1 MRVLLVENRP
11 GRHGAIAAQLRD
23 RGHRVVAVVGVDP
36 ALTALKSEHFDAV
49 VTDWAL
55 GSDDASVLVNRAHG
69 PCIVLAGATEQVVD
83 HPAIAVVLTEP
94 CSPNRV
100 VAALSDAV
108 ARVEASA
115 STAIDDV
122 GLPIDTRD
130 RLRLVLALLDD
141 PGAARIHDDGLQV
154 TIEGTIRDPER
165 CIGILEGIG
174 GDLRVLA
181 EGGGETPLR
190 LLLRLDRAGRPF
202 GVDVAIAPDAPW
214 PSEDPFAIDF
224 HASSLTP
231 DRFLELCDRMHRA
244 RRDGREPYPI
254 NLPSHLRLC
263 LEAIGR
269 LDDLPIRRPSG
280 PRLPEVLHER
290 WR

>member
-1 MRVLLVENRP
+1 MRVLLVENRS
-11 GRHGAIAAQLRD
+11 GRHATIAVQLRD
-23 RGHRVVAVVGVDP
+23 RGHRVVAVVGVDA
-36 ALTALKSEHFDAV
+36 ALAALKSERFDTV
-49 VTDWAL
+49 VTDWSL

-69 PCIVLAGATEQVVD
+69 PCIVLAGATEQIVD

-94 CSPNRV
+94 CTPARV
-100 VAALSDAV
+100 VAALSAAV
-108 ARVEASA
+108 ANVEASA
-115 STAIDDV
+115 SAEIDDAS
-122 GLPIDTRD
+122 LPIDTRD
-130 RLRLVLALLDD
+130 RLQLVLALLDD
-141 PGAARIHDDGLQV
+141 PGTALIHDDGVQV

-165 CIGILEGIG
+165 CIAILEGIG

-181 EGGGETPLR
+181 EGGGESPLR
-190 LLLRLDRAGRPF
+190 LVLRLDRAGRPF
-202 GVDVAIAPDAPW
+202 GVHVAISPDEPW

-224 HASSLTP
+224 HESSLAP
-231 DRFLELCDRMHRA
+231 DRFLALCDRMHRA